1 MASSGRSADDCL
13 WSWREAQRYLELIDE
28 EARAAA
34 LKRVEKPWGWGSGG
48 LIPSAIRKTLFIKAG
63 EQLSLQY
70 HEQKDET
77 IFVQEG
83 EMLFIVDTLDGQGMR
98 ELTMRAGDAFH
109 VTPGTIH
116 RMRAVTDVLVL
127 EASTPEVEDVVRLE
141 DSYGRAP

>member
-1 MASSGRSADDCL
+1 MT
-13 WSWREAQRYLELIDE
+13 
-28 EARAAA
+28 A
-34 LKRVEKPWGWGSGG
+34 LKRVEKPWGWELWWAHTDRYVG
-48 LIPSAIRKTLFIKAG
+48 KTLFIKAG

>member
-1 MASSGRSADDCL
+1 MGS
-13 WSWREAQRYLELIDE
+13 Y
-28 EARAAA
+28 RA
-34 LKRVEKPWGWGSGG
+34 LCRQ
-48 LIPSAIRKTLFIKAG
+48 TLFIKAG

-127 EASTPEVEDVVRLE
+127 RPVRPRWRTSFVSKTATARSVSLWVCAALLMGAASELSEALEQATFGACRGRRFRLR
-141 DSYGRAP
+141 G

>member
-1 MASSGRSADDCL
+1 
-13 WSWREAQRYLELIDE
+13 
-28 EARAAA
+28 
-34 LKRVEKPWGWGSGG
+34 
-48 LIPSAIRKTLFIKAG
+48 
-63 EQLSLQY
+63 
-70 HEQKDET
+70 
-77 IFVQEG
+77 
-83 EMLFIVDTLDGQGMR
+83 MLFIVDTLDGQGMR